1 MVRFGERSASVA
13 SLWCLAVRLDAE
25 MLRERERERGPV
37 AGGAGLWRVLGICFP
52 PSNFKEFFAPVC
64 V

>member
-25 MLRERERERGPV
+25 MLRERERGPV